1 MMVLILSGNQAGS
14 IVDLPRPEAEA
25 ALSTGY
31 AALAPEPGP
40 ITPTEAELRSALNR
54 DEAAGARDGVE
65 VKHAKVSQKAHGR

>member
-1 MMVLILSGNQAGS
+1 MRVLILSGNQAGS

-40 ITPTEAELRSALNR
+40 ITPTEAELVAAVAHDNAEKPRRLGSRASHKPES
-54 DEAAGARDGVE
+54 DEG
-65 VKHAKVSQKAHGR
+65 